1 VRRLVRK
8 YRNDKNEKAICYKSN
23 YRVNTDDYLGVTG
36 TTNKKI
42 PDDEYRGFINTDSIG
57 EIAAEC
63 SYRD

>member
-36 TTNKKI
+36 TTNKKS
-42 PDDEYRGFINTDSIG
+42 PMMNIG
-57 EIAAEC
+57 
-63 SYRD
+63 DL